1 MILITQNYICEISVI
16 LNDEH
21 SSHIIKSLFHGIS
34 NYDTD
39 TVKMSINNKHKIDT
53 TNSLDITMDI
63 SDIKELRALLNT
75 YLKSIDTAYSCILAS
90 V

>member
-1 MILITQNYICEISVI
+1 MN
-16 LNDEH
+16 
-21 SSHIIKSLFHGIS
+21 
-34 NYDTD
+34 
-39 TVKMSINNKHKIDT
+39 
-53 TNSLDITMDI
+53 I